1 MLILKILKKN
11 LNLAI
16 HLQSHYWSS
25 LRLSLVYAQNFL
37 SVSHKHDISSYQGSI
52 EGISKDW
59 NLSETFVGLILLPI
73 VGNAAGNKKN
83 QISFEEHVTAVSSAM
98 KNKMDLTLGVALGS
112 SMQIALLVTPVVVLV
127 GWIIDIPMTLQFT
140 VFETVVLFVSVYVV
154 GTVIS
159 DGSSNWLEGAML
171 LAMYLMIAIA
181 LYCLPM

>member
-1 MLILKILKKN
+1 M
-11 LNLAI
+11 
-16 HLQSHYWSS
+16 HL
-25 LRLSLVYAQNFL
+25 LF
-37 SVSHKHDISSYQGSI
+37 K
-52 EGISKDW
+52 
-59 NLSETFVGLILLPI
+59 
-73 VGNAAGNKKN
+73 
-83 QISFEEHVTAVSSAM
+83 EHVTAVSSAM
-98 KNKMDLTLGVALGS
+98 KNKMDLALGVALGS

-127 GWIIDIPMTLQFT
+127 GWMIDVPMTLQFT